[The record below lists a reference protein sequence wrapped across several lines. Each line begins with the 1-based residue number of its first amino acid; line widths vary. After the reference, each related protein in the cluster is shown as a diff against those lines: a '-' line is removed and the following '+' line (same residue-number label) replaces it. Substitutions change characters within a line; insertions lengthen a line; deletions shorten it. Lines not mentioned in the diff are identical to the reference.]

1 MLRRNNTSVPSS
13 AVYQTN
19 ENFTKA
25 AQKLLKLAADSK
37 IADLNVHIRIDQKIF
52 WFNTTMYDVLNIS

>member
-1 MLRRNNTSVPSS
+1 MLRRKNTSVPSS

-25 AQKLLKLAADSK
+25 AQKLKLAADSK